1 MSDKQKALRNT
12 MPSLSLKAFINKIQN
27 DTQYMQI

>member
-12 MPSLSLKAFINKIQN
+12 MQSFSLKAFINKIQN